1 MFSTVFKDFLD
12 QGYFPHK
19 DAVKLLLFL
28 LLATQYFAAHLEI
41 SGVPSDPLNLTRSWI
56 WDDILYISMSDSI
69 DSIQE
74 VGSDLLQ
81 LWLIPYHNF
90 FKDILPEEL
99 IGLLGRIFKKNQLTM

>member
-1 MFSTVFKDFLD
+1 M
-12 QGYFPHK
+12 
-19 DAVKLLLFL
+19 
-28 LLATQYFAAHLEI
+28 
-41 SGVPSDPLNLTRSWI
+41 PSDPLSLTRSWI
-56 WDDILYISMSDSI
+56 WDDILYISISDSI

-99 IGLLGRIFKKNQLTM
+99 TGLLGRIFKKNQLTM